1 MRPRL
6 GASFSPRRAR
16 NAGLDWRVAFKQ
28 VIELGLTPIRLSA
41 YWDEIDEAGFG
52 GLDWLV
58 AEASA
63 AGRELLLT
71 VGMKAQGW
79 PEFYV
84 PKRLW
89 PVAGHGTDV
98 AAASA
103 DLRRE
108 ALSLVTTTV
117 RRYRDRQGVVAWQIE
132 NEPLNPS
139 GPDRWWIGP
148 DFVATEMAVARE
160 LDPGRPLALNVFA
173 RFNTQL
179 DSASIRHRWELGRLL
194 GRKHG
199 RPEAEA
205 LALLRPNDI
214 LGLDVYR
221 RIGYRRFGLRLL
233 TRSRHWRRNTARW
246 VTEAAA
252 QGKRTWVVEAQA
264 EPWES
269 EPDPGRRHRSARA
282 DDLAR
287 TVTGLTGAGCDT
299 VLLWGV
305 EHWLARAAAGD
316 DSWLAAFRALS
327 PLSYD
332 VQP

>member
-1 MRPRL
+1 MI
-6 GASFSPRRAR
+6 
-16 NAGLDWRVAFKQ
+16 Q
-28 VIELGLTPIRLSA
+28 IGLTPLRLSA

-52 GLDWLV
+52 DLDWLV
-58 AEASA
+58 AQASA

-79 PEFYV
+79 PEFYI
-84 PKRLW
+84 PKRLR
-89 PVAGHGTDV
+89 PVAEPGTDV

-103 DLRRE
+103 DLRGE
-108 ALSLVTTTV
+108 ALGFVTTTV
-117 RRYRDRQGVVAWQIE
+117 RRYRGSHCVVAWQIE

-160 LDPGRPLALNVFA
+160 IDPGRPLALNVFA
-173 RFNTQL
+173 RFNMRL
-179 DSASIRHRWELGRLL
+179 DSASIRHGLELGRLL
-194 GRKHG
+194 GRRHR

-221 RIGYRRFGLRLL
+221 RIGHRRLGLRLL
-233 TRSRHWRRNTARW
+233 TRSWHWRRNTARW

-264 EPWES
+264 EPWEP
-269 EPDPGRRHRSARA
+269 EPEPGRRHRSARP

-287 TVTGLTGAGCDT
+287 TVRGLAGAGCDT

-305 EHWLARAAAGD
+305 EHWLAREAAGD

-327 PLSYD
+327 SLSYD
-332 VQP
+332 GQRE